1 MILRRDGSI
10 DLKVLATRLAA
21 YVSIG
26 ALALVLG
33 ALVAF
38 AGS

>member
-1 MILRRDGSI
+1 MIVRRDGSI
-10 DLKVLATRLAA
+10 DYRVLGLRVMAYGTVAA
-21 YVSIG
+21 LS
-26 ALALVLG
+26 LVLG